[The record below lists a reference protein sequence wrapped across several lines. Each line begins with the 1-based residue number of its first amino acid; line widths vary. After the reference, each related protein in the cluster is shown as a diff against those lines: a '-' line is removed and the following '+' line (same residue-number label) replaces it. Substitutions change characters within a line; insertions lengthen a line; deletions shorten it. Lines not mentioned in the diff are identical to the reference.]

1 MFIKVWLIDTLR
13 VSQSNITC
21 FAKYPDALSTS
32 RTNFFFY
39 IASSSMQNKYLGTLV
54 LLALKEHFFIPCPW
68 HHELRFHWKNS
79 WLNMNTTVRLSLVA
93 ARIVNSD

>member
-13 VSQSNITC
+13 VFRFNVTC

-32 RTNFFFY
+32 RNNFFFY

-54 LLALKEHFFIPCPW
+54 LLALQSTSFYHAPGITNRVFVEK
-68 HHELRFHWKNS
+68 L
-79 WLNMNTTVRLSLVA
+79 LT
-93 ARIVNSD
+93 